1 LVKKRLRSV
10 LDSIPPCH
18 GGGGVRIPRGWQN
31 NRVIRIKI
39 RIMKQRQCTFK
50 MVGKERYT
58 QGWVDAKKIK
68 NAETVQILEI
78 GCDDELWE
86 VLSKGDNIKEKKE
99 INHGF
104 KNNYIG
110 R

>member
-1 LVKKRLRSV
+1 MYWIAFHPVTVEEGFESHGADNNKRV
-10 LDSIPPCH
+10 
-18 GGGGVRIPRGWQN
+18 GK
-31 NRVIRIKI
+31 IK
-39 RIMKQRQCTFK
+39 IMKQRQCTFK

-68 NAETVQILEI
+68 NADTVQILEM
-78 GCDDELWE
+78 GCDDERWE

>member
-1 LVKKRLRSV
+1 
-10 LDSIPPCH
+10 
-18 GGGGVRIPRGWQN
+18 
-31 NRVIRIKI
+31 
-39 RIMKQRQCTFK
+39 MKQRQCTFRLIGTEK
-50 MVGKERYT
+50 GKETYT

-68 NAETVQILEI
+68 NATTVQILEI
-78 GCDDELWE
+78 GHDDDRWE
-86 VLSKGDNIKEKKE
+86 VLYKGENIKEKKE

>member
-1 LVKKRLRSV
+1 
-10 LDSIPPCH
+10 
-18 GGGGVRIPRGWQN
+18 
-31 NRVIRIKI
+31 
-39 RIMKQRQCTFK
+39 MKQRQCTFK

-68 NAETVQILEI
+68 NADTVQILEM
-78 GCDDELWE
+78 GCDDERWE
-86 VLSKGDNIKEKKE
+86 VLSKGDNIKDKKE

-104 KNNYIG
+104 KNNYPH